1 MNAFAADPGFA
12 VWPEVLSER
21 DVSLLLSALDESPNR
36 SRAGVRHLMLNPRIA
51 ELAADPRLLALVHPV
66 LGTNA
71 RPYRATLFHKSIAS
85 NWLVVWH
92 QDTALP
98 LRTKRELPGWGPWSK
113 KCGVI
118 YAHAPAG
125 VLERILAL
133 RVHLDDSTAGNGP
146 LRVLPGT
153 HHMGVLSDAAIQ
165 KLAREL
171 PAVECTVAP
180 RRHRLHASSPRA
192 CIVQGDDAGA
202 AARAAHRVRRL
213 AAAGARSRIVRRL
226 MQRTTS
232 ATL

>member
-12 VWPEVLSER
+12 VWPGALSER

-36 SRAGVRHLMLNPRIA
+36 SRAGVRHLMSNLRIA

-85 NWLVVWH
+85 NWLIVWH

-98 LRTKRELPGWGPWSK
+98 LRTQRDLPGWGPWSR

-125 VLERILAL
+125 VLDRILAL
-133 RVHLDDSTAGNGP
+133 RVHLDDSTNGNGP

-153 HHMGVLSDAAIQ
+153 HHMGVLSDVALQ

-171 PAVECTVAP
+171 PAVECTVARGGIVSMRP
-180 RRHRLHASSPRA
+180 LLVHASSKVTAQTPRRVLH
-192 CIVQGDDAGA
+192 IEYA
-202 AARAAHRVRRL
+202 ASLRL
-213 AAAGARSRIVRRL
+213 EHDLELDVA
-226 MQRTTS
+226 
-232 ATL
+232 

>member
-1 MNAFAADPGFA
+1 MNAFGADPGFA
-12 VWPEVLSER
+12 VWPKALSEG

-36 SRAGVRHLMLNPRIA
+36 SRAGVRHLMSNPRIA

-66 LGTNA
+66 LGTGA

-85 NWLVVWH
+85 NWLIVWH

-98 LRTKRELPGWGPWSK
+98 LRTQRDVSGWGPWSR

-133 RVHLDDSTAGNGP
+133 RVHLDDSTNGNGP

-153 HHMGVLSDAAIQ
+153 QHLGVLSDAAIQ
-165 KLAREL
+165 KLARER
-171 PAVECTVAP
+171 PAVECTVARGGVISMRP
-180 RRHRLHASSPRA
+180 LLVHASSKATAQTPRRVLH
-192 CIVQGDDAGA
+192 IEYA
-202 AARAAHRVRRL
+202 ASLRL
-213 AAAGARSRIVRRL
+213 EHDLELDVA
-226 MQRTTS
+226 
-232 ATL
+232 

>member
-171 PAVECTVAP
+171 PAVECTVARGGIVSMRP
-180 RRHRLHASSPRA
+180 LLVHASSKATTPAPRRVLH
-192 CIVQGDDAGA
+192 IEYA
-202 AARAAHRVRRL
+202 ASLRL
-213 AAAGARSRIVRRL
+213 EHDLELCVA
-226 MQRTTS
+226 
-232 ATL
+232 